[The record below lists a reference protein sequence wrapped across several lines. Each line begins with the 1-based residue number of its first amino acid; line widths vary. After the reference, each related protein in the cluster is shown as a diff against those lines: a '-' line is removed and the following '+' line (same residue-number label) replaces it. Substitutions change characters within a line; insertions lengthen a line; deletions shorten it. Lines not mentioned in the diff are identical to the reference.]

1 MYPFGIG
8 AVEHLVR
15 QAWFDVE
22 HITRT
27 VYHGLPAPRAILVA
41 DASLHRS
48 RAAARRHIGEL
59 RVVVDPEFRGKGL
72 GSALIRELIDV
83 GRTLGL
89 DRLFFELV
97 ERREHDAIKA
107 AVGTGFEEVGSLQG
121 RVRDIYGSLQNLV
134 ILELPLDQDDLS
146 MEY

>member
-1 MYPFGIG
+1 MTGTALENYPIHMALREG
-8 AVEHLVR
+8 AEV
-15 QAWFDVE
+15 
-22 HITRT
+22 I
-27 VYHGLPAPRAILVA
+27 I
-41 DASLHRS
+41 
-48 RAAARRHIGEL
+48 
-59 RVVVDPEFRGKGL
+59 
-72 GSALIRELIDV
+72 
-83 GRTLGL
+83 RTLGL